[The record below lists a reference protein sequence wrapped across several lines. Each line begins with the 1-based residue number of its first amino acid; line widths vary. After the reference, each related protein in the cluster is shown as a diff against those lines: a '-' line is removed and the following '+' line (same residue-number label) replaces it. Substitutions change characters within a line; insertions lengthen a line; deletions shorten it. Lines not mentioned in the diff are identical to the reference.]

1 MNVRT
6 LLPLAAV
13 AAAFLTVAA
22 SPAGAASDAAVLRIE
37 RSTVTVGE
45 QALLLLDVFG
55 ECAVDPEPRLP
66 EIADVEL
73 AVLAG
78 PEFSVRS
85 GSAEA
90 GGQEYI
96 ASYRIGAIPRRPGR
110 FAIEGV
116 GVVCQSDRRLDANRV
131 DLTAVRAGDVA
142 PVRLR
147 LEPRAQLVRARQP
160 FRVVVR
166 LEVDARIANALTA
179 RSARFLFPW
188 WGDVVNRV
196 EGTALLPSPNGQK
209 RFEIEG
215 VRRSLHL
222 DFAARPR
229 EIDGVQYEVMTGE
242 LEMLAPEPGVLTF
255 EGTRFR
261 CVVPTGTGTP
271 GSGGVEG
278 RTIEAVAETTPVTV
292 REVPR
297 EGRPAGYGSAVGR
310 FTIEVD
316 VDRTTARVGDPIR
329 VTLAVREAE
338 PGTTNLATAEFPGLD
353 RAAGFRRF
361 DHRTRIER
369 GVSYVELDLM
379 AESADVDRLP
389 PFTIHWFDP
398 ETATFES
405 ASTPPVPMTVTPHP
419 DRRSLRDDGDPARPT
434 TPLRLWPYGVAVLFL
449 ALLLGIARRARTT
462 TPAPPRVAAAEAE
475 RRRATALA
483 TLESAP
489 PPSEDPV
496 EEAKALA
503 RYLAARLDS
512 EPGRCYGEGARELLT
527 AAGASPDLVADVTAW
542 FEEKERAAFAGDRAT
557 GKAESAKELARRV
570 EEGLGESGSKGE
582 QGRAGESRGEAAGA
596 ED

>member
-1 MNVRT
+1 MIARSFSS
-6 LLPLAAV
+6 LAVLAV
-13 AAAFLTVAA
+13 AVLAVATPSA
-22 SPAGAASDAAVLRIE
+22 RARSDAAVLRVE
-37 RSTVTVGE
+37 RSTVTVDE

-55 ECAVDPEPRLP
+55 ECAVDPEPSLP
-66 EIADVEL
+66 EIADLEL
-73 AVLAG
+73 TVLAG

-85 GSAEA
+85 GSAA
-90 GGQEYI
+90 SGGQEYI
-96 ASYRIGAIPRRPGR
+96 ASYRLGAIPRRPGR
-110 FAIEGV
+110 FAIEGI
-116 GVVCQSDRRLDANRV
+116 GVICQSDRRLDANRV
-131 DLTAVRAGDVA
+131 DLTAVRAGDA
-142 PVRLR
+142 AHVRLR
-147 LEPRAQLVRARQP
+147 LEPRTELVRARQP

-166 LEVDARIANALTA
+166 LEVDARFANALTS
-179 RSARFLFPW
+179 RSARFVFPW

-196 EGTALLPSPNGQK
+196 EGTALLPSPSGQK

-229 EIDGVQYEVMTGE
+229 EVDGVRYEVMTGE

-261 CVVPTGTGTP
+261 CVVPSGTGTP
-271 GSGGVEG
+271 GSGGFEG

-310 FTIEVD
+310 FTIDVS
-316 VDRTTARVGDPIR
+316 VDRTAARVGDPIT

-353 RAAGFRRF
+353 RAVGFRRF
-361 DHRTRIER
+361 DRRSRIEG
-369 GVSYVELDLM
+369 GVRFVELDLM
-379 AESADVDRLP
+379 AESAEVDHLP

-405 ASTPPVPMTVTPHP
+405 ASTPAVPMAVTPHE
-419 DRRSLRDDGDPARPT
+419 DRRSLRDDDDPARKT
-434 TPLRLWPYGVAVLFL
+434 SPLRLWPYGVAALFL
-449 ALLLGIARRARTT
+449 ALLLGIARRTRTAP
-462 TPAPPRVAAAEAE
+462 PAPTRAAAAAEAE
-475 RRRATALA
+475 RRRRTALA
-483 TLESAP
+483 TLESSP
-489 PPSEDPV
+489 PPSDDPV

-512 EPGRCYGEGARELLT
+512 EPGRCYGEGARPLLT

-542 FEEKERAAFAGDRAT
+542 FEEKERAAFAGDGAT
-557 GKAESAKELARRV
+557 GSGESATELARRV
-570 EEGLGESGSKGE
+570 EEGLGESRGE
-582 QGRAGESRGEAAGA
+582 QERAGESRGEGAGA